1 MADTQT
7 DESTLLLERSAAIA
21 EALMNKDWPSLRAAL
36 CDLHPSDI
44 ADMVIALPPKHE
56 GILFRVLPRQ
66 LATRVFAY
74 LPHEYQE
81 ELLASLS
88 GREVEDIINNLSDDD
103 RTRLHDAF
111 RSRLGVG
118 DDPFELTA
126 RAWVTTGV
134 AR

>member
-1 MADTQT
+1 MRDESNACRTIHPSSLIPHPFPFSYDVFSMADTQT

-66 LATRVFAY
+66 LATRVFA
-74 LPHEYQE
+74 
-81 ELLASLS
+81 
-88 GREVEDIINNLSDDD
+88 
-103 RTRLHDAF
+103 
-111 RSRLGVG
+111 
-118 DDPFELTA
+118 
-126 RAWVTTGV
+126 
-134 AR
+134 